1 MKGTFSNDENVTF
14 SNINQIFK
22 GGNMKFKRILTF
34 ISILLL
40 PFVAY
45 GYYSDFSSPIG
56 SFEARATGGM
66 FYQDVD
72 VLYRS
77 PVRLWEF
84 QGTLLLTSFGNYD
97 HYNDFIVLGGAINTN
112 LKWGTQDDTFFSI
125 GVIGKPLWFLGN
137 NDIRG
142 GIYAFQY
149 GSKSV
154 AYDLDN
160 DIDTGFDPSVQG
172 LDSEGYYKRITL
184 NDNGDGLGNPGD
196 NTNDM
201 TDTFEAKD
209 MIYHRDTSRRSIIGG
224 ATYKFSESIKLGVG
238 LLLDKNENI
247 LTTGGEKTYTEVIVK
262 PDPVLLADIS
272 LTAKYLEQ
280 GDTDA
285 YNSTNT
291 YALGLQ
297 GQYKLSDE
305 MQADVLLDLAY
316 VSKVNPL
323 GWEIDAIDVS
333 YSEENTDVEE
343 TDIGIFN
350 RSILD
355 YDIFGIPGAL
365 IDGNPGTKPLA
376 TTKFEDNRSGIDIA
390 ITPELNYTYDK
401 MLLIDLIINFS
412 TRLGM
417 GIDAS
422 REQKLTLDTA
432 DRVAATTLD
441 DYSYSQT
448 RDITYDNGS
457 ESKFAIGGGTKLDFL
472 NLKDIKLA
480 IGLFFQ
486 YKSAGE
492 NYTYEQKNET
502 TWTYDDGLTA
512 VTPFLTQ
519 PGTGANGGDGE
530 GTMNETS
537 TTGYDYTRNISK
549 TEWTIPVGTII
560 KLSKKWDFKAGA
572 RYVKTYTK
580 TVEKTEKPSD
590 SGTTTVSKPLGQAE
604 TTVTALV
611 LAPQTEREST
621 LYEEASYTEFA
632 YGVSYNYNE
641 NLRIAINAFLET
653 NPGGNLLDLATYRNL
668 AISATYKL

>member
-1 MKGTFSNDENVTF
+1 
-14 SNINQIFK
+14 
-22 GGNMKFKRILTF
+22 MKFKRILTF

-84 QGTLLLTSFGNYD
+84 QGTSLLTSFGNYD
-97 HYNDFIVLGGAINTN
+97 HYNDFIDLSASPTFNTN
-112 LKWGTQDDTFFSI
+112 LKWGTQNDTFFSI

-142 GIYAFQY
+142 GVYAFQY

-154 AYDLDN
+154 LYDLDN
-160 DIDTGFDPSVQG
+160 DIDTGFDPGVQG
-172 LDSEGYYKRITL
+172 SDSEGYYKRITL

-224 ATYKFSESIKLGVG
+224 ATYKLSESIKLGVG

-333 YSEENTDVEE
+333 YSEENTDVDE

-350 RSILD
+350 KIVLD
-355 YDIFGIPGAL
+355 YDNFAMFGIPGAL
-365 IDGNPGTKPLA
+365 IDGDPGTKTLA
-376 TTKFEDNRSGIDIA
+376 TTKFEDNRSGLDIA

-432 DRVAATTLD
+432 DRVVAFTQNA
-441 DYSYSQT
+441 YSYSQT

-472 NLKDIKLA
+472 TLKDIKLA

-486 YKSAGE
+486 YKSSGE
-492 NYTYEQKNET
+492 NYTYQQEDT
-502 TWTYDDGLTA
+502 TTRTYDDGLGAVNPFTA
-512 VTPFLTQ
+512 Q
-519 PGTGANGGDGE
+519 PGTGALGDGHYFLAR
-530 GTMNETS
+530 TVFSVILKM
-537 TTGYDYTRNISK
+537 
-549 TEWTIPVGTII
+549 VG
-560 KLSKKWDFKAGA
+560 LYLVVLQDQAVFAGN
-572 RYVKTYTK
+572 
-580 TVEKTEKPSD
+580 
-590 SGTTTVSKPLGQAE
+590 
-604 TTVTALV
+604 
-611 LAPQTEREST
+611 
-621 LYEEASYTEFA
+621 EAS
-632 YGVSYNYNE
+632 
-641 NLRIAINAFLET
+641 RIMGA
-653 NPGGNLLDLATYRNL
+653 
-668 AISATYKL
+668 S